1 MKTVKIRFAAAMLIL
16 LGTGAAFASTSK
28 VNPTDHKWS
37 RNASTGVYTD
47 ITGQEKGD
55 DYNCIA
61 AQTVCTRTYA
71 EGVDANNPGLNMPT
85 SSETG
90 LFQ

>member
-1 MKTVKIRFAAAMLIL
+1 MKTVKIRFTAAMLIL
-16 LGTGAAFASTSK
+16 LGTGAAFAATSK
-28 VNPTDHKWS
+28 TDPSDHKWA
-37 RNASTGVYTD
+37 RNPSTGVYTD

-55 DYNCIA
+55 DYKCIDA
-61 AQTVCTRTYA
+61 ETVCTRTYA
-71 EGVDANNPGLNMPT
+71 EGVDANNPGLNLPT